1 MASVVSRL
9 VVRVRVGVVTSV
21 VEVSVGEVVVV
32 GVVVVSCVGGDVLP
46 SSVVHVVVNRVAV
59 GVVVVNE
66 TVTGTGTD
74 VVLTPPE
81 RQSKKKVDQ
90 KNACGVRLKVYSPW
104 MTVLEVMR
112 VDEAHCPVSVP
123 EADAEARHEVMTVVL
138 VVSGRVVTLEENEVE
153 TEVDVMVPNS
163 VRVADVWQD
172 MVVPDV
178 QLTSLSNRKNKSR
191 VKQSRHEVGAR
202 ERNEADKGARPALV
216 KRPSIQ

>member
-1 MASVVSRL
+1 M
-9 VVRVRVGVVTSV
+9 
-21 VEVSVGEVVVV
+21 
-32 GVVVVSCVGGDVLP
+32 
-46 SSVVHVVVNRVAV
+46 
-59 GVVVVNE
+59 
-66 TVTGTGTD
+66 
-74 VVLTPPE
+74 
-81 RQSKKKVDQ
+81 
-90 KNACGVRLKVYSPW
+90 
-104 MTVLEVMR
+104 LEVMR

-123 EADAEARHEVMTVVL
+123 DADAEARHEVMTVVL